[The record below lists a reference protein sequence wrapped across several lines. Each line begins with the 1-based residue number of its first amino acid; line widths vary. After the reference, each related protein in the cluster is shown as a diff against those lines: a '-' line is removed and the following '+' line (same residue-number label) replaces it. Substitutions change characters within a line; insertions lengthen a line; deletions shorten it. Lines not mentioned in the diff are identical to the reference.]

1 MQQIHEFGITL
12 SEYHKRGKENEFP
25 EVTSCPICHAQKPLE
40 KHGFYTRNALL
51 LKKDYRIPIRRYCC
65 SSCQRT
71 VSILP
76 SFLLP
81 YYQYS
86 LSVIMDCLK
95 QILAVKKKHVRFYRQ
110 LAELYRN
117 RYLRNIP
124 GILSFF
130 RDTCSE
136 TLIFCGDTHKKA
148 IKLLEMID
156 SSPEE
161 TFAKR
166 YFNHFRTSFMAI

>member
-1 MQQIHEFGITL
+1 MQYIYEFDLTVK
-12 SEYHKRGKENEFP
+12 EYSQRGKNNQFP
-25 EVTSCPICHAQKPLE
+25 EFNSCPICNAQKSLD
-40 KHGFYTRNALL
+40 KHGFYPRNALL
-51 LKKDYRIPIRRYCC
+51 IKRDYRIPIRRYYC
-65 SSCQRT
+65 SSCGRT

-86 LSVIMDCLK
+86 LSVIMRCLK
-95 QILAVKKKHVRFYRQ
+95 QVLTRKKKNISYYRQ
-110 LAELYRN
+110 LGEHYKK
-117 RYLRNIP
+117 RYLNNIP
-124 GILSFF
+124 GMLSFF
-130 RDTCSE
+130 RDTFSP
-136 TLIFCGDTHKKA
+136 LLAFPSDVHKKT

-166 YFNHFRTSFMAI
+166 YFNHFQTSFMAI